1 MYHVSGIVRGQQ
13 GWGSTIPLSQ
23 GEVLFLLTENPDGST
38 FPVNLQLGLRDP
50 GPVVLVR
57 TDRMAN
63 AAHHL
68 ADEYSNGGLE
78 PTAIAALHPEN
89 SRKKKKEIINVKR
102 IIMC

>member
-1 MYHVSGIVRGQQ
+1 MSCHVSGIVRGQQ

-38 FPVNLQLGLRDP
+38 FPVNRNLQLGLRDP
-50 GPVVLVR
+50 DPVVLVR

-63 AAHHL
+63 AAHYL
-68 ADEYSNGGLE
+68 ADQYSNGGLE

-89 SRKKKKEIINVKR
+89 SRKKKNEIKNV
-102 IIMC
+102 